1 MSKLFWLA
9 DDDYDDA
16 EIFSEALSETGETIE
31 FVHLDDCNTLLNTL
45 NQPGNNKPD
54 VIFLDLNMPGMS
66 GWDCLSNLQKLAD
79 CKNIPVIMYTTS
91 SNPVDR
97 DKAYTFGATGF
108 ITKPSSYRTLI
119 GILKSIAQAEM
130 EHLKD
135 VVKSLTSK

>member
-1 MSKLFWLA
+1 
-9 DDDYDDA
+9 
-16 EIFSEALSETGETIE
+16 
-31 FVHLDDCNTLLNTL
+31 
-45 NQPGNNKPD
+45 
-54 VIFLDLNMPGMS
+54 
-66 GWDCLSNLQKLAD
+66 
-79 CKNIPVIMYTTS
+79 MYTTS

-119 GILKSIAQAEM
+119 GILKSIAQAEL